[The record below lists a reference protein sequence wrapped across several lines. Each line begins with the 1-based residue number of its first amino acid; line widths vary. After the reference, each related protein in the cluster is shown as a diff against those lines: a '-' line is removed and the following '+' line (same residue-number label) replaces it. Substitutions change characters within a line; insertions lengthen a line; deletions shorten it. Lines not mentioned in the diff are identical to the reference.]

1 MSDLRSQTKTSD
13 KHARYKSLPCTLHFK
28 GPLGFLPPEGLVST
42 SITLTHQTSMQK
54 AVIFFLLHSCL
65 PCSCAAFLSSFSS
78 CHVLVSDG
86 LQCSLFAFSRN
97 GPTPLPIPSQ
107 VLHAGLA
114 INSGNVLVLKAR
126 KTKHPVSAEWTSS
139 NGRFLVKKKKKSN
152 KGHSSLSGTV

>member
-1 MSDLRSQTKTSD
+1 MCSAVRTPCIGVSDLRSQTKTSD

-97 GPTPLPIPSQ
+97 GPT
-107 VLHAGLA
+107 LA

-139 NGRFLVKKKKKSN
+139 NGRFLV
-152 KGHSSLSGTV
+152 